1 MTGRILPYANII
13 EVRQGD
19 SFVIKLKIHKGVK
32 DFDLTDAKVNM
43 QVRNIEDNAL
53 KFDLT
58 AEPIDAQKGEFAL
71 LISPTESNIDVGS
84 YKTDI
89 QLSTSDG
96 QINTIFPADV
106 NKVAIF
112 RITEQ
117 VTHE

>member
-19 SFVIKLKIHKGVK
+19 SFTIKLKIHKGEK
-32 DFDLTDAKVNM
+32 DFDLTGATVNM
-43 QVRNIEDNAL
+43 QVRDIENNAL
-53 KFDLT
+53 KFDLA
-58 AEPIDAQKGEFAL
+58 AEPIDVQKGEFAL
-71 LISPTESNIDVGS
+71 LISPVQSNIEVGS

-89 QLSTSDG
+89 QLSTPDG
-96 QINTIFPADV
+96 QINTIFPSDV

>member
-19 SFVIKLKIHKGVK
+19 SFTIKLKIHKGEK
-32 DFDLTDAKVNM
+32 DFDLTGAKVNM
-43 QVRNIEDNAL
+43 QVRNIENNDL
-53 KFDLT
+53 KFDLA
-58 AEPIDAQKGEFAL
+58 AEPIDIQKGEFAL
-71 LISPTESNIDVGS
+71 LLSPVETSIDVGS

-89 QLSTSDG
+89 QLSTADG